1 MKKYVYGLGALVVP
15 SLVGAIMASG
25 CSQDNG
31 DDNTGGLG
39 NLGQDLCG
47 PCGDIENGDVGI
59 SGDARLDGFFKALG
73 NMRNRTVAIQADFD
87 ANIRALAATYDVNI
101 TGEVNAAVVTQ
112 LTTKIKA
119 DITAN
124 VQGGLNVDYQ
134 PPRCQANVN
143 VAVDAQAKCEV
154 KAGCEGEVNPGKLS
168 VSCEGTCSGG
178 CDAECTGEF
187 SCEVEAPSVRCEGQ
201 CEGACSLEAAG
212 ACNGTCRGDCSG
224 TCSVQNAD
232 GSCAGQ
238 CDGECQ
244 GSCELS
250 VAAECSGTCKG
261 KCLVN
266 QGSAQCTGEASCH
279 GECSGKCTGG
289 CEGNFEPPSAHV
301 DCDASADCQA
311 SARAEANASLDCTPP
326 QLKIDYR
333 FAAGIESDIAAQAE
347 FSARLTE
354 LRTRGIAIVQ
364 GAAQYEALLTGKVE
378 GRTVFA
384 TSPLKDLTTSV
395 QGLASANAIARFDI
409 PTGKLACVVP
419 AFSTAGSMLGGMA
432 SGMTATIQAQA
443 QFVGAFTSGF
453 ES

>member
-15 SLVGAIMASG
+15 SLFGALMASG
-25 CSQDNG
+25 CGQDNG
-31 DDNTGGLG
+31 DDTGNGLG

-73 NMRNRTVAIQADFD
+73 TMRSRTVAIQADFD
-87 ANIRALAATYDVNI
+87 TNIRALAAVYDVSI
-101 TGEVNAAVVTQ
+101 TGKVDAAVVTA
-112 LTTKIKA
+112 LTTKIRA
-119 DITAN
+119 DINAN
-124 VQGGLNVDYQ
+124 VRGGLKVDYQ
-134 PPRCQANVN
+134 PPHCQANVN

-154 KAGCEGEVNPGKLS
+154 KAGCEVNANPGQVS
-168 VSCEGTCSGG
+168 VSCEGTCSGS

-201 CEGACSLEAAG
+201 CEGACSLETAG
-212 ACNGTCRGDCSG
+212 ACNGTCRGECTGNCSVKNTDG
-224 TCSVQNAD
+224 TCAGTCD
-232 GSCAGQ
+232 GQ
-238 CDGECQ
+238 CE

-266 QGSAQCTGEASCH
+266 QGSAQCTAGASCH
-279 GECSGKCTGG
+279 GECTGKCSGG
-289 CEGNFEPPSAHV
+289 CEGNFEPPSVSA
-301 DCDASADCQA
+301 DCDASADCKA
-311 SARAEANASLDCTPP
+311 SARAEANATLDCTPP
-326 QLKIDYR
+326 QLKLDYE
-333 FAAGIESDIAAQAE
+333 FAGLLDGNIGAQAE

-378 GRTVFA
+378 GNTVFA
-384 TSPLKDLTTSV
+384 TSPLADLTASV
-395 QGLASANAIARFDI
+395 QGLANANAIARFDI

-432 SGMTATIQAQA
+432 SGMTATISAQA
-443 QFVGAFTSGF
+443 EFVSAFTAGF
-453 ES
+453 DS